1 MLTARPGFKRPRH
14 WNLRIHHA
22 TSFSV
27 RLLLVEVSNRVVAES
42 GASFQC
48 TKKEAAIFSDHSL
61 FRLRK
66 TGLEPAWVAPH
77 APQACASANFATCAR
92 QSKRTTQ
99 SPEKLRQMRNLSPS
113 GRKFVSAA
121 EGYQSD
127 PGRFK
132 RTQHRRTLPEK
143 FNSSACRTID
153 TFLKVWFMS
162 VWQFVVCCEVRTIEI
177 CLKTADCPRICGGK
191 VKLRDAGILGEVP
204 LKDRDVV

>member
-1 MLTARPGFKRPRH
+1 MSTAKPGFKRPRR

-42 GASFQC
+42 RASFQC

-92 QSKRTTQ
+92 QSNKQPIVRKRCD
-99 SPEKLRQMRNLSPS
+99 RRGLSFP
-113 GRKFVSAA
+113 GRKFISAA

-127 PGRFK
+127 PERFK
-132 RTQHRRTLPEK
+132 RTQRRRTLPEK
-143 FNSSACRTID
+143 FTSSACRTID
-153 TFLKVWFMS
+153 TFLKVWFS
-162 VWQFVVCCEVRTIEI
+162 AHPEI
-177 CLKTADCPRICGGK
+177 RWNPAYK
-191 VKLRDAGILGEVP
+191 
-204 LKDRDVV
+204 